1 MVLEYHSILYLQG
14 KRKYQ
19 KFLSI
24 KQQDKIEPFNTF
36 YFKASVNMHIL
47 ELSSKVKNIV
57 AVIVGSFSVNHT
69 YQNII
74 RRKSACHMDLHKSHY
89 KL

>member
-1 MVLEYHSILYLQG
+1 
-14 KRKYQ
+14 
-19 KFLSI
+19 
-24 KQQDKIEPFNTF
+24 
-36 YFKASVNMHIL
+36 MHKL
-47 ELSSKVKNIV
+47 GLSSKVKNIV

-74 RRKSACHMDLHKSHY
+74 RRKSACHMDLHKSHC